1 MAHEEQHVS
10 PEQIE
15 QAVEQVCNLGCA
27 AVYRILDEVDR
38 GVDPEPLSAL
48 PSGVRSHVV
57 AELRSIM
64 AVYDA
69 REGGASCKLERR

>member
-1 MAHEEQHVS
+1 MSHEERHPS
-10 PEQIE
+10 PDQVE

-38 GVDPEPLSAL
+38 GIDPEPLSAL
-48 PSGVRSHVV
+48 PPGVRSCVV
-57 AELRSIM
+57 AELRSVM

-69 REGGASCKLERR
+69 RDGGASCKLER

>member
-1 MAHEEQHVS
+1 MSHEERHPS
-10 PEQIE
+10 PEQVE
-15 QAVEQVCNLGCA
+15 QAVERVCNLGCA

-38 GVDPEPLSAL
+38 GIDPEPLAAL
-48 PSGVRSHVV
+48 PSGVRADVV

-69 REGGASCKLERR
+69 REGGASCKLEQ